1 MSRAVAA
8 ALPMLLILGQCAPP
22 PPPSGQAKADAETLA
37 ACRAHADEVYDRQY
51 RDRIYTINNPNSPYS
66 ANDAYGTV
74 DHGLAQ
80 RFGYQSMTNDCVRN
94 HGHRERSHHY
104 PAGRPHIPWTAR
116 RWTSKSCAG
125 QAVNRQFPEP
135 RDVSVAPKTL

>member
-1 MSRAVAA
+1 MSRAVAM
-8 ALPMLLILGQCAPP
+8 ALPMLLILAQCAPP
-22 PPPSGQAKADAETLA
+22 PPPTGQAKADAETLA
-37 ACRAHADEVYDRQY
+37 ACRAHADAVYDRQY

-94 HGHRERSHHY
+94 MGTESDRTDIP
-104 PAGRPHIPWTAR
+104 PAGPTAPGPPG
-116 RWTSKSCAG
+116 SGPPS
-125 QAVNRQFPEP
+125 PEP
-135 RDVSVAPKTL
+135 AKP